1 MPEYQAVIK
10 SNIKGVNSRKVKLLA
25 SCHSDAEKDI
35 SRSLKKDEYLDSLD
49 NINFRKD
56 DFSVVQQKR
65 WGSK

>member
-35 SRSLKKDEYLDSLD
+35 SKSLKKDEYLYSLD
-49 NINFRKD
+49 NINFHKD
-56 DFSVVQQKR
+56 KFNIVGR
-65 WGSK
+65 R

>member
-35 SRSLKKDEYLDSLD
+35 IKSLKKDEYLHSLD
-49 NINFRKD
+49 NVNFSKD
-56 DFSVVQQKR
+56 KFNIVGR
-65 WGSK
+65 R

>member
-35 SRSLKKDEYLDSLD
+35 SRSLTKDEYLHSLD
-49 NINFRKD
+49 NINFPKD
-56 DFSVVQQKR
+56 KFNIVGR
-65 WGSK
+65 R

>member
-49 NINFRKD
+49 NINFPKD
-56 DFSVVQQKR
+56 KFNIVGR
-65 WGSK
+65 R